1 MQRGG
6 WHVADIEQ
14 QARQLLARHMRII
27 ARKHNVDTLNCEAD
41 VVESGEEWNFWA
53 EAAHAAVSVAL
64 RAATEGFDPF
74 TPKWPCGL
82 QQDRV
87 YQLPC
92 DDKGRSNANW
102 LQVYVAQD
110 SDVHVMMQDWED
122 ILEKGS
128 SPNPLPTLRVR
139 TYFGG
144 GRNHRTHQA
153 LLWLAQAIRLDMEE
167 KETPTTLANV
177 TPPRDLRTQLGEA

>member
-1 MQRGG
+1 MT
-6 WHVADIEQ
+6 DIEQ
-14 QARQLLARHMRII
+14 ARELLAMHMR
-27 ARKHNVDTLNCEAD
+27 AVAKKHNAD
-41 VVESGEEWNFWA
+41 GLRRDAEVVESGKEWDFWM
-53 EAAHAAVSVAL
+53 EAAHAAVVAAL
-64 RAATEGFDPF
+64 RVAPEGVDPF
-74 TPKWPCGL
+74 APKWPTGL
-82 QQDRV
+82 QQDHV

-167 KETPTTLANV
+167 KAATPELATV
-177 TPPRDLRTQLGEA
+177 APPRNPQTKLGDVA

>member
-1 MQRGG
+1 MT
-6 WHVADIEQ
+6 DIEQ
-14 QARQLLARHMRII
+14 ARELLAEEFDRDEVTAAA
-27 ARKHNVDTLNCEAD
+27 ARRLRAYNETA
-41 VVESGEEWNFWA
+41 VESA
-53 EAAHAAVSVAL
+53 AL
-64 RAATEGFDPF
+64 RAIAAVLRSALEGCDPF
-74 TPKWPCGL
+74 TPSWPCGL

-167 KETPTTLANV
+167 RATSPTLANV
-177 TPPRDLRTQLGEA
+177 TPPSDLRTCLPKDSKRA

>member
-1 MQRGG
+1 MSN
-6 WHVADIEQ
+6 DIEQ
-14 QARQLLARHMRII
+14 ARELLAKHMRIV
-27 ARKHNVDTLNCEAD
+27 AKKHNSDGLRRDAE
-41 VVESGEEWNFWA
+41 VVESGEEWDFWM
-53 EAAHAAVSVAL
+53 EAAHAAVAAAL
-64 RAATEGFDPF
+64 RAAPEAFDPF
-74 TPKWPCGL
+74 TPKWPAGL
-82 QQDRV
+82 QQDHV

-144 GRNHRTHQA
+144 GRNHRTHQT

-167 KETPTTLANV
+167 KAAPVPLATV
-177 TPPRDLRTQLGEA
+177 QPPRDLRTKLGDA

>member
-1 MQRGG
+1 MN
-6 WHVADIEQ
+6 DIEQ
-14 QARQLLARHMRII
+14 ARELLAKHMR
-27 ARKHNVDTLNCEAD
+27 AVAKKHNSAGLLRDAE
-41 VVESGEEWNFWA
+41 VVESGEEWEFWMD
-53 EAAHAAVSVAL
+53 AAHDAVTAAL
-64 RAATEGFDPF
+64 RAAPEGSDPF

-82 QQDRV
+82 KQDRV

-139 TYFGG
+139 TYCGG

-167 KETPTTLANV
+167 KATSTTLANV
-177 TPPRDLRTQLGEA
+177 TPPRDLRTQLPKEADRA

>member
-1 MQRGG
+1 MS
-6 WHVADIEQ
+6 DIEQ
-14 QARQLLARHMRII
+14 ARELLAAEYAVAGSTKRADKII
-27 ARKHNVDTLNCEAD
+27 AGFDCAPGTEYAIRAI
-41 VVESGEEWNFWA
+41 
-53 EAAHAAVSVAL
+53 AAAL
-64 RAATEGFDPF
+64 RAAPEGFDPF
-74 TPKWPCGL
+74 TPKWPRGL
-82 QQDRV
+82 QQDRL

-102 LQVYVAQD
+102 LQVYIAQD

-144 GRNHRTHQA
+144 GRNQRTHQA

-167 KETPTTLANV
+167 KATPTTLANV
-177 TPPRDLRTQLGEA
+177 TPPRDLRTQIHSAPKYSTNG